1 MNTNKQKTDELSST
15 HNREDAT
22 RKSAPP
28 AQEKKWQA
36 DGPKKRNC
44 KSTENTTQKQEREIR
59 RRSNNIKSTS
69 GFKIRARKRTVK
81 KKNKDTIRPKIL
93 KKKTLVPVSFF
104 FVSRGQNLSM
114 YIFFHFSSIEIA
126 VFVFLLWRVNRF
138 PILLPRRR
146 LPLSAMW

>member
-36 DGPKKRNC
+36 DGPKKETA
-44 KSTENTTQKQEREIR
+44 KAQKIQPKNKREREIR

-69 GFKIRARKRTVK
+69 GFKIRAIQRTVK
-81 KKNKDTIRPKIL
+81 KK
-93 KKKTLVPVSFF
+93 
-104 FVSRGQNLSM
+104 
-114 YIFFHFSSIEIA
+114 
-126 VFVFLLWRVNRF
+126 
-138 PILLPRRR
+138 
-146 LPLSAMW
+146 